1 MVKIY
6 LDNGY
11 KKKIREEQF
20 VQWLRTGNLYIED
33 NQIYRDVV
41 HIGHYVILTEDN
53 FTVLNCILCIIM
65 LILVMLLCV
74 ESGLIL

>member
-1 MVKIY
+1 MIKIY

-20 VQWLRTGNLYIED
+20 IQWLRIGNLYIED
-33 NQIYRDVV
+33 NKIFRDGE

-53 FTVLNCILCIIM
+53 FMILNCILCIILLM
-65 LILVMLLCV
+65 LIILLCV
-74 ESGLIL
+74 ERGLIL

>member
-20 VQWLRTGNLYIED
+20 IQWLRAGNLYIED

-65 LILVMLLCV
+65 LILIMLLCV

>member
-20 VQWLRTGNLYIED
+20 IQWLRTGNLYIDD
-33 NQIYRDVV
+33 NQIYRDAV

-65 LILVMLLCV
+65 LILIMLLCV